1 MNLFDTLISS
11 AQTASPGGAPR
22 ITMVPVDHLIEDQ
35 TNTRELR
42 DVEALAQG
50 IFAMGLD
57 NPLTVRPAPDSPAGY
72 YKIIAGHRR
81 LAACRLCIEWGD
93 PYAFAANGIPCINKG
108 EQGETAAHLHLIL
121 NNRLHRE
128 PTGYEEMIET
138 AQLSQMD
145 AAELRQELKLNNPG
159 GAQPAKTRDVIAS
172 LLKISPAKTAKYLA
186 IYRHLPPERMED
198 YKAGRIGTEAAYG
211 IVNDILKQTRK
222 PKPPAITSTS
232 PAEPTPAPVF
242 GRNTKGVPAERPEP
256 PVCLGAY
263 AMRCGNADCDNN
275 YGDPCPD
282 WQDCEFFSQSQTVR
296 PTPPSGAVQAS
307 DKNQLAVTMHQI
319 AKQMRTNPEPKQIME
334 RIKCLID
341 QHAPAEWRQQMQSLL
356 GAMWD
361 SYEEK

>member
-11 AQTASPGGAPR
+11 TQTTTPGGAPR

-93 PYAFAANGIPCINKG
+93 PYAFAINGIPCINKG

-198 YKAGRIGTEAAYG
+198 YKAGRIGTEAAYAV
-211 IVNDILKQTRK
+211 VNDMLKQTRK
-222 PKPPAITSTS
+222 PKPPAPTHAS
-232 PAEPTPAPVF
+232 PAEPTPAPVL
-242 GRNTKGVPAERPEP
+242 GPNTGECREERPQDTAP
-256 PVCLGAY
+256 PGGA
-263 AMRCGNADCDNN
+263 A
-275 YGDPCPD
+275 
-282 WQDCEFFSQSQTVR
+282 
-296 PTPPSGAVQAS
+296 QAS
-307 DKNQLAVTMHQI
+307 GKNQLAVAMHQI
-319 AKQMRTNPEPKQIME
+319 AKQMRVNPEPRQIME
-334 RIKCLID
+334 RINDLID